1 MGKSYSGVKWLL
13 FQHFTIPVFP
23 KDFQFTQHLLFYQ
36 SKSWERG
43 DNSGVKIGLHP
54 NGRHAK
60 PKQSIGIWKLG
71 ILWDSKLDF
80 CACSFSFFLLF
91 FFEQPES
98 SAQQLMKRGG
108 RGPIHTNHLILKIK
122 NGTQTFKQTHC
133 KSREM
138 EIHGPSS
145 SHMSGRLKPRRGPPD
160 FHD

>member
-1 MGKSYSGVKWLL
+1 MGKSYSGVKQLQ

-23 KDFQFTQHLLFYQ
+23 KDFQFTQRLLFTKVKVGNVVIIQVLRLGYTQ
-36 SKSWERG
+36 MAGTRSLSKALEFG
-43 DNSGVKIGLHP
+43 NQAFCGTV
-54 NGRHAK
+54 NQTFVHA
-60 PKQSIGIWKLG
+60 LF
-71 ILWDSKLDF
+71 L
-80 CACSFSFFLLF
+80 FFFF